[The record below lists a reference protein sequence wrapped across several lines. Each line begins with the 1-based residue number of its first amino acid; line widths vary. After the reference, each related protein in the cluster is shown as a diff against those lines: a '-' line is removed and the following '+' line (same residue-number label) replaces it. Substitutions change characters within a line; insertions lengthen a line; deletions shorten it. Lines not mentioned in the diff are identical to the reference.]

1 MLDMVDAQSTFG
13 ISSNEESH
21 SVQDEEEDAGDV
33 EEEINEP
40 TSDTEEDHFHQSE
53 AEPMLN
59 AEEEQ
64 QPNDGDFII
73 RDVNVPVNMFNRKQR
88 YSIRFLEL
96 CEQCGISSNAHKD
109 LVNFINEMLS
119 DPSYLRSP
127 TKMLHRPAID
137 RILAEK
143 VPLKLFNEHST
154 CPKGCYVYSK
164 DDNLLTSCPYCESP
178 RSENR
183 MWPVLNLGSKFAELI
198 ASEKTREKL
207 LYRHENYPKEEVLAN
222 DLKGDKV
229 YNDIFDSAGYANLL
243 RKKEVDNP
251 LDIYFNLNIDGFT
264 SKVSSTKLT
273 IIHCVVLNYSP
284 TERFNN
290 EHTFQVGVIHS
301 VKKPNLYSYLRPIID
316 ELLSLQKKPLKVFL
330 NGEFLAISSITCFR
344 VLGDGVEVNEL
355 MSFAGHMST
364 YGCRFCLVKGE
375 RRKDTVDTTNR
386 GGLYFVQRNQ
396 PMRTFKSLIHTETN
410 PDYIRNSFYGIKE
423 PSIFK
428 GLHFFTGVEAH
439 GLDELHWVCNLSK
452 TIIDMISP
460 RYNKMYKYVGNE
472 DAYPF
477 FLSNQSIEKMRDAI
491 DRSRNFIPATAFK
504 GSFYGYDPNRSKSI
518 YRSSDYIDFLQ
529 YNLILYVP
537 LFEDSNVGDAIACLI
552 RGVCLAL
559 QFSISTEDLNEI
571 KSNFKVWFNILDK
584 LVEQKKISIAVF
596 KANVHHLDHAIFV
609 IKQNSTLRG
618 TSVRVMERNIGE
630 IKKTLKARVNVGE
643 NVNNIIR
650 RKGLL
655 TFIKNTGMMSFQ
667 SLKEQEEERCSHKA
681 STFMYHSSMKEG

>member
-1 MLDMVDAQSTFG
+1 
-13 ISSNEESH
+13 
-21 SVQDEEEDAGDV
+21 
-33 EEEINEP
+33 
-40 TSDTEEDHFHQSE
+40 
-53 AEPMLN
+53 
-59 AEEEQ
+59 
-64 QPNDGDFII
+64 
-73 RDVNVPVNMFNRKQR
+73 
-88 YSIRFLEL
+88 
-96 CEQCGISSNAHKD
+96 
-109 LVNFINEMLS
+109 
-119 DPSYLRSP
+119 
-127 TKMLHRPAID
+127 MLHRPAID

-251 LDIYFNLNIDGFT
+251 LDIYFNLNIDGFS
-264 SKVSSTKLT
+264 SKFSSTKLT

-284 TERFNN
+284 TEVRKQLVYKEGMRQLLKHFTFFKLQRFNN

-410 PDYIRNSFYGIKE
+410 PDYVS
-423 PSIFK
+423 
-428 GLHFFTGVEAH
+428 
-439 GLDELHWVCNLSK
+439 
-452 TIIDMISP
+452 
-460 RYNKMYKYVGNE
+460 
-472 DAYPF
+472 
-477 FLSNQSIEKMRDAI
+477 
-491 DRSRNFIPATAFK
+491 
-504 GSFYGYDPNRSKSI
+504 
-518 YRSSDYIDFLQ
+518 
-529 YNLILYVP
+529 
-537 LFEDSNVGDAIACLI
+537 
-552 RGVCLAL
+552 
-559 QFSISTEDLNEI
+559 
-571 KSNFKVWFNILDK
+571 
-584 LVEQKKISIAVF
+584 
-596 KANVHHLDHAIFV
+596 
-609 IKQNSTLRG
+609 
-618 TSVRVMERNIGE
+618 
-630 IKKTLKARVNVGE
+630 
-643 NVNNIIR
+643 
-650 RKGLL
+650 
-655 TFIKNTGMMSFQ
+655 
-667 SLKEQEEERCSHKA
+667 
-681 STFMYHSSMKEG
+681 